1 MKSQKKQDTW
11 KQALSPCR
19 IIQKPQ
25 LTFYSGSGKQTSMPV
40 AGTKAMSSNSFSSS
54 SGIPPLSIGENT
66 R

>member
-25 LTFYSGSGKQTSMPV
+25 LTFHSGSGKQTSMPV